1 MSYFLNT
8 DEIVQTIRMI
18 EQEHLDV
25 RTITLGLSLLD
36 CATGD
41 IKRTAE
47 KVYEKICRE
56 AHDLVPVGE
65 AIEREFGIPI
75 VNKRVSVTPVAL
87 IAGGC
92 GDDLVPIAEAMDRA
106 AREVGVNYI
115 GGFSA
120 LVQKGF
126 TTGDRS
132 LIASI
137 PEALARTER
146 VCASVNVGSTRAG
159 INMDAVAEMGRV
171 IKKCAALTADTDG
184 LACSK
189 LVVFCNA
196 VEDNPFMAGAFHG
209 AGEAESVGERRRFRP
224 RRRLSGAAGVQ
235 GRDAL
240 TLWPRRSSARRL
252 RSRAWAS
259 SWRGR
264 RPGGS
269 ACPSASSI
277 SRSRRPRRW
286 ATAWPA
292 SSRTMGLEI
301 CGTHGTTAALALLN
315 DAVKKGGVMASG
327 HVGGLSGAFIPVSED
342 EGMIAAARDGRAH
355 AR

>member
-41 IKRTAE
+41 IKRTAD

-92 GDDLVPIAEAMDRA
+92 GDDLVPIAETMDRA
-106 AREVGVNYI
+106 AREVGVNFI

-146 VCASVNVGSTRAG
+146 VCASVNIGSTRAG
-159 INMDAVAEMGRV
+159 INMDAVAEMGRI

-196 VEDNPFMAGAFHG
+196 VEDNPFMAAFP
-209 AGEAESVGERRRFRP
+209 APASSIRRCRSARA
-224 RRRLSGAAGVQ
+224 R
-235 GRDAL
+235 AL

-252 RSRAWAS
+252 RSRAWVS
-259 SWRGR
+259 SSRGR

-269 ACPSASSI
+269 ACRSASSI

-286 ATAWPA
+286 ATAWRAFSKPWDWRSA
-292 SSRTMGLEI
+292 AP
-301 CGTHGTTAALALLN
+301 TARPPR
-315 DAVKKGGVMASG
+315 S
-327 HVGGLSGAFIPVSED
+327 PC
-342 EGMIAAARDGRAH
+342 
-355 AR
+355 

>member
-41 IKRTAE
+41 IKRTAD

-92 GDDLVPIAEAMDRA
+92 GEDLVPIAEAMDRA
-106 AREVGVNYI
+106 AREVGVNFI

-126 TTGDRS
+126 TTGDRLHS
-132 LIASI
+132 RGACTHR
-137 PEALARTER
+137 ARLRER
-146 VCASVNVGSTRAG
+146 
-159 INMDAVAEMGRV
+159 
-171 IKKCAALTADTDG
+171 
-184 LACSK
+184 
-189 LVVFCNA
+189 
-196 VEDNPFMAGAFHG
+196 
-209 AGEAESVGERRRFRP
+209 ERRLDARGHQHGRCGGDGP
-224 RRRLSGAAGVQ
+224 RYQKVRRAHRRY
-235 GRDAL
+235 GRTRVL
-240 TLWPRRSSARRL
+240 EARRFL
-252 RSRAWAS
+252 Q
-259 SWRGR
+259 RG
-264 RPGGS
+264 GG
-269 ACPSASSI
+269 
-277 SRSRRPRRW
+277 
-286 ATAWPA
+286 
-292 SSRTMGLEI
+292 
-301 CGTHGTTAALALLN
+301 
-315 DAVKKGGVMASG
+315 
-327 HVGGLSGAFIPVSED
+327 
-342 EGMIAAARDGRAH
+342 
-355 AR
+355 

>member
-41 IKRTAE
+41 IKRTAD

-106 AREVGVNYI
+106 AREVGVNFI

-126 TTGDRS
+126 TDRRPQS
-132 LIASI
+132 HRLHSRGA
-137 PEALARTER
+137 ARAPNC
-146 VCASVNVGSTRAG
+146 VCASVNVGSTQARASTWTLWR
-159 INMDAVAEMGRV
+159 EMGRV
-171 IKKCAALTADTDG
+171 IKKCAALTADTG
-184 LACSK
+184 RTRVLPSSSFSATRWRITRLWRARST
-189 LVVFCNA
+189 A
-196 VEDNPFMAGAFHG
+196 RA
-209 AGEAESVGERRRFRP
+209 RP
-224 RRRLSGAAGVQ
+224 K
-235 GRDAL
+235 
-240 TLWPRRSSARRL
+240 AR
-252 RSRAWAS
+252 
-259 SWRGR
+259 
-264 RPGGS
+264 
-269 ACPSASSI
+269 
-277 SRSRRPRRW
+277 
-286 ATAWPA
+286 
-292 SSRTMGLEI
+292 
-301 CGTHGTTAALALLN
+301 
-315 DAVKKGGVMASG
+315 
-327 HVGGLSGAFIPVSED
+327 
-342 EGMIAAARDGRAH
+342 
-355 AR
+355 

>member
-41 IKRTAE
+41 IKRTAD

-92 GDDLVPIAEAMDRA
+92 GEDLVPIAEAMDRA

-159 INMDAVAEMGRV
+159 INMDAVSSKNAPRSPP
-171 IKKCAALTADTDG
+171 IRTDSRAQSSSFSATRSRITRSWRARSTAR
-184 LACSK
+184 A
-189 LVVFCNA
+189 
-196 VEDNPFMAGAFHG
+196 
-209 AGEAESVGERRRFRP
+209 RP
-224 RRRLSGAAGVQ
+224 RAQ
-235 GRDAL
+235 
-240 TLWPRRSSARRL
+240 
-252 RSRAWAS
+252 
-259 SWRGR
+259 
-264 RPGGS
+264 
-269 ACPSASSI
+269 
-277 SRSRRPRRW
+277 
-286 ATAWPA
+286 
-292 SSRTMGLEI
+292 
-301 CGTHGTTAALALLN
+301 
-315 DAVKKGGVMASG
+315 
-327 HVGGLSGAFIPVSED
+327 
-342 EGMIAAARDGRAH
+342 
-355 AR
+355 

>member
-41 IKRTAE
+41 IKRTAD

-75 VNKRVSVTPVAL
+75 VNKRVSVTPVTL

-146 VCASVNVGSTRAG
+146 VCASVTSAQRARASTW
-159 INMDAVAEMGRV
+159 
-171 IKKCAALTADTDG
+171 
-184 LACSK
+184 
-189 LVVFCNA
+189 
-196 VEDNPFMAGAFHG
+196 
-209 AGEAESVGERRRFRP
+209 
-224 RRRLSGAAGVQ
+224 
-235 GRDAL
+235 
-240 TLWPRRSSARRL
+240 TLW
-252 RSRAWAS
+252 
-259 SWRGR
+259 
-264 RPGGS
+264 
-269 ACPSASSI
+269 
-277 SRSRRPRRW
+277 RRW
-286 ATAWPA
+286 AA
-292 SSRTMGLEI
+292 SSKSAPRSPPIRTDSRAPSSSFSATRWRITRLWRVRS
-301 CGTHGTTAALALLN
+301 TAR
-315 DAVKKGGVMASG
+315 
-327 HVGGLSGAFIPVSED
+327 
-342 EGMIAAARDGRAH
+342 ARPK

>member
-41 IKRTAE
+41 IKTTAD

-106 AREVGVNYI
+106 AREVGVNFI

-209 AGEAESVGERRRFRP
+209 AGEAESAVNVGVSGPGVVYQALQECKGERF
-224 RRRLSGAAGVQ
+224 
-235 GRDAL
+235 
-240 TLWPRRSSARRL
+240 
-252 RSRAWAS
+252 
-259 SWRGR
+259 
-264 RPGGS
+264 
-269 ACPSASSI
+269 
-277 SRSRRPRRW
+277 
-286 ATAWPA
+286 
-292 SSRTMGLEI
+292 
-301 CGTHGTTAALALLN
+301 
-315 DAVKKGGVMASG
+315 AVE
-327 HVGGLSGAFIPVSED
+327 H
-342 EGMIAAARDGRAH
+342 
-355 AR
+355 

>member
-41 IKRTAE
+41 IKRTAD

-159 INMDAVAEMGRV
+159 INMDAVA
-171 IKKCAALTADTDG
+171 
-184 LACSK
+184 
-189 LVVFCNA
+189 
-196 VEDNPFMAGAFHG
+196 
-209 AGEAESVGERRRFRP
+209 
-224 RRRLSGAAGVQ
+224 
-235 GRDAL
+235 
-240 TLWPRRSSARRL
+240 
-252 RSRAWAS
+252 
-259 SWRGR
+259 
-264 RPGGS
+264 
-269 ACPSASSI
+269 
-277 SRSRRPRRW
+277 
-286 ATAWPA
+286 
-292 SSRTMGLEI
+292 
-301 CGTHGTTAALALLN
+301 
-315 DAVKKGGVMASG
+315 
-327 HVGGLSGAFIPVSED
+327 
-342 EGMIAAARDGRAH
+342 
-355 AR
+355 

>member
-41 IKRTAE
+41 IKRTAD

-106 AREVGVNYI
+106 AREVGVNFI

-132 LIASI
+132 LI
-137 PEALARTER
+137 
-146 VCASVNVGSTRAG
+146 
-159 INMDAVAEMGRV
+159 
-171 IKKCAALTADTDG
+171 
-184 LACSK
+184 
-189 LVVFCNA
+189 
-196 VEDNPFMAGAFHG
+196 
-209 AGEAESVGERRRFRP
+209 ES
-224 RRRLSGAAGVQ
+224 LY
-235 GRDAL
+235 L
-240 TLWPRRSSARRL
+240 
-252 RSRAWAS
+252 
-259 SWRGR
+259 
-264 RPGGS
+264 
-269 ACPSASSI
+269 
-277 SRSRRPRRW
+277 
-286 ATAWPA
+286 
-292 SSRTMGLEI
+292 
-301 CGTHGTTAALALLN
+301 
-315 DAVKKGGVMASG
+315 
-327 HVGGLSGAFIPVSED
+327 
-342 EGMIAAARDGRAH
+342 
-355 AR
+355 